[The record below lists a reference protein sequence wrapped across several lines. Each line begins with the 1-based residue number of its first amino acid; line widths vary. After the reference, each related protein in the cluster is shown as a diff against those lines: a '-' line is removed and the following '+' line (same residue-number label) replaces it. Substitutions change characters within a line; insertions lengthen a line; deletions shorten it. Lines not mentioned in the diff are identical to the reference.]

1 MNRKGLLTI
10 TILLITFFSTA
21 YAEGKGGESFQKVTL
36 GIELSPAFTWLN
48 IHNDQIESDG
58 GKLKLNVGLNAFINM
73 TDKYAIATGLHIN
86 SYGGQLKG
94 MHDEVAYKFN
104 EIELPIGLKLRTGPF
119 DDWRFTANMG
129 LGMGILFNG
138 SATKDIAG
146 DAGYTYNNNNYD
158 YKLFPLRA
166 LYNLGVGLEYDL
178 HGAILTGRINY
189 KGWLTSLYFYDHGI
203 GNATKNL
210 DLKIPSSEKST
221 YESDIYF
228 KPSSLEFVLGVIF

>member
-10 TILLITFFSTA
+10 SILLITFFSTVSGQ
-21 YAEGKGGESFQKVTL
+21 GKGSEPFQKVSL

-94 MHDEVAYKFN
+94 VYDEVSYKFN
-104 EIELPIGLKLRTGPF
+104 EIELPIGLKLKTGPF

-138 SATKDIAG
+138 SATKDTG
-146 DAGYTYNNNNYD
+146 DNTYKNEEYD
-158 YKLFPLRA
+158 YSLFPVRA
-166 LYNLGVGLEYDL
+166 LYNLGIGLEYDL

-189 KGWLTSLYFYDHGI
+189 KGWLSSIYFYDHGI
-203 GNATKNL
+203 GNESKNL
-210 DLKIPSSEKST
+210 DLSKSHESPT
-221 YESDIYF
+221 YSHDIYF